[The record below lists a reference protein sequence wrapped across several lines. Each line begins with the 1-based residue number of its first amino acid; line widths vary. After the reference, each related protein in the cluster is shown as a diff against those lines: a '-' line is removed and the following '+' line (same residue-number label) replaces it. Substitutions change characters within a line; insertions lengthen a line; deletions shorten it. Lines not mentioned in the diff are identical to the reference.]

1 MRPIIISVLVLILSA
16 CSKDPQD
23 NSKIKLLIDG
33 KQALS
38 EKAEGSKLPQFNS
51 KHRALM
57 DAVMAACDNRESL
70 ANLRKLLETEHKM
83 NVSAEIELEQETG
96 NMASSKINLVYKTKT
111 EWKVTVGK
119 GTIFCS
125 HTLKG

>member
-1 MRPIIISVLVLILSA
+1 MRPIIISVLVLILCA

-23 NSKIKLLIDG
+23 HSKIKMMIDG

-70 ANLRKLLETEHKM
+70 PDLRKLLESEHKM

-96 NMASSKINLVYKTKT
+96 NMASSKISLVSKM

-119 GTIFCS
+119 GTISCS
-125 HTLKG
+125 QSVQG

>member
-1 MRPIIISVLVLILSA
+1 MRPIIISVLVLILCA
-16 CSKDPQD
+16 CSKDPKD
-23 NSKIKLLIDG
+23 HSKIKLMIDG

-57 DAVMAACDNRESL
+57 DAVMAACDNRESF

-96 NMASSKINLVYKTKT
+96 NMASSKNSLVYKT

-119 GTIFCS
+119 GTISCS
-125 HTLKG
+125 QSVQG

>member
-1 MRPIIISVLVLILSA
+1 MRPIIISVLVFILCA

-23 NSKIKLLIDG
+23 HSKIKLMIDG

-57 DAVMAACDNRESL
+57 DAVTTACDNRESF
-70 ANLRKLLETEHKM
+70 ADLRKLLETEHKM

-96 NMASSKINLVYKTKT
+96 NMASSKNSLVYKT
-111 EWKVTVGK
+111 EWKVSVGK
-119 GTIFCS
+119 GKFSCS
-125 HTLKG
+125 QSVIG

>member
-1 MRPIIISVLVLILSA
+1 MRPIIISVLLLILCA

-23 NSKIKLLIDG
+23 HSKIKLMIDG

-57 DAVMAACDNRESL
+57 DAVMAACDNRESS
-70 ANLRKLLETEHKM
+70 ADLRKLLETEHKM

-96 NMASSKINLVYKTKT
+96 NMAISKISLVSKK

-119 GTIFCS
+119 GTVSCS
-125 HTLKG
+125 QSVQS

>member
-1 MRPIIISVLVLILSA
+1 MRPIIISVLLLILCA

-23 NSKIKLLIDG
+23 HSKIKLMIDG

-57 DAVMAACDNRESL
+57 DAVTTACDNRESF
-70 ANLRKLLETEHKM
+70 ADLRKLLETEHKM

-96 NMASSKINLVYKTKT
+96 NMAISKISLVSKK

-119 GTIFCS
+119 GTVSCS
-125 HTLKG
+125 QSVQS

>member
-1 MRPIIISVLVLILSA
+1 MRPIIISVLVLILCA

-23 NSKIKLLIDG
+23 HSKIKLMIDG

-57 DAVMAACDNRESL
+57 DAVTTACDNRESF
-70 ANLRKLLETEHKM
+70 ADLRKLLETEHKM

-96 NMASSKINLVYKTKT
+96 NMAISKISLVSKK

-119 GTIFCS
+119 GTVSCS
-125 HTLKG
+125 QSVQS